1 MIMGSH
7 SGVFDKYKQSKNLV
21 KNLILNK
28 PIRFDEAWNVAT
40 RAAIEKRFLESVVKI
55 IHTW

>member
-7 SGVFDKYKQSKNLV
+7 SGVFDKYKQSKKLV

-28 PIRFDEAWNVAT
+28 PIRFDEAWTVAT

-55 IHTW
+55 IHT

>member
-1 MIMGSH
+1 M
-7 SGVFDKYKQSKNLV
+7 

-40 RAAIEKRFLESVVKI
+40 RAAIEKRFLESVKI